1 MQQNIH
7 QNVYSLGV
15 KEKNS
20 ICPDCR
26 NIYSDRSYNI
36 CFLIMRF
43 FIMFLL
49 WGTFALSFIVNYS
62 LLAIAIPFYIFI
74 IICEF
79 CNHKDFFKDQKTPHE
94 IKNIIGKYFSSP
106 GTIQFKRYIYEGRT
120 RTNNEGNQE
129 TYDEL
134 IDCENEDLKIISS
147 RDVSGVLNFSPGGYS
162 YASLHI
168 DTEVQFADTVSY
180 NDFLEQEKK
189 FKKETNEKHYDPGK
203 RAKVGVD
210 RGVSGFGSN
219 NDYLVNIYNRNNNES
234 CFLSRGTFIAFVLLT
249 LGPIYDTIILCCIFK
264 NISFTIRK
272 LVSTRYDLSKETKYD
287 PFTPKLVFP
296 KNQFDFNKEDIS
308 HFDKTINVFP
318 PTQEELAKSMK
329 YQDYIP
335 DYRVYQGNNKNL
347 TGSVFNAKNY
357 NNYHLNQNFNNVGN

>member
-1 MQQNIH
+1 M
-7 QNVYSLGV
+7 
-15 KEKNS
+15 
-20 ICPDCR
+20 
-26 NIYSDRSYNI
+26 
-36 CFLIMRF
+36 
-43 FIMFLL
+43 
-49 WGTFALSFIVNYS
+49 
-62 LLAIAIPFYIFI
+62 
-74 IICEF
+74 
-79 CNHKDFFKDQKTPHE
+79 
-94 IKNIIGKYFSSP
+94 
-106 GTIQFKRYIYEGRT
+106 
-120 RTNNEGNQE
+120 
-129 TYDEL
+129 
-134 IDCENEDLKIISS
+134 
-147 RDVSGVLNFSPGGYS
+147 
-162 YASLHI
+162 
-168 DTEVQFADTVSY
+168 QFADTVSY

-296 KNQFDFNKEDIS
+296 NNQFAFNKEDIS